1 MGVPLVLAPPSLL
14 GVTSYELSGD
24 KTKALHS
31 TGPTV
36 WWGHRSKRVKGMTG
50 PVLVWVS
57 AGPTVW
63 WGHRSKRAKGMTGPV
78 LVRGSARPTVWWGHR
93 SKRGKGMTGPGSG
106 THSGVGAQELR
117 PVLYPLRGGG
127 GGGGGHELEVGHGRA
142 QVTRWSAGPTKGG
155 GTIAWIGW
163 GRVSAV

>member
-1 MGVPLVLAPPSLL
+1 MVGAQGQKGEGHDRASVGMGKCWTHSVVGAQEQK
-14 GVTSYELSGD
+14 GEGHDRTSVGTGKCWTHSVVGAQEQKGEGHD
-24 KTKALHS
+24 RTRAL
-31 TGPTV
+31 
-36 WWGHRSKRVKGMTG
+36 
-50 PVLVWVS
+50 
-57 AGPTVW
+57 
-63 WGHRSKRAKGMTGPV
+63 
-78 LVRGSARPTVWWGHR
+78 
-93 SKRGKGMTGPGSG
+93 

-117 PVLYPLRGGG
+117 PVLYLPTLW